1 MLKFNMSKTST
12 AFASI
17 VCLFVFTAHAKLA
30 KKGEAS
36 VQFFAKG
43 TVPGLSI
50 NGKGSDLM
58 VSDDGANLTVIAPLG
73 NLKTGIDLRD
83 KHMKEKYLHTDK
95 FPNAELVV
103 ARSAL
108 KIPASG
114 DASGEAEG
122 TFKIHGQSK
131 SARFR
136 YEAKREGST
145 FHVVGKVSVNIT
157 DFGVEKPSH
166 LGVGVKPEIDLEVRF
181 DVEEK

>member
-58 VSDDGANLTVIAPLG
+58 VSDDDAL
-73 NLKTGIDLRD
+73 DLRR
-83 KHMKEKYLHTDK
+83 E
-95 FPNAELVV
+95 AGEGEGE
-103 ARSAL
+103 AAL
-108 KIPASG
+108 DVGRQCRGGG
-114 DASGEAEG
+114 DADASDLDVHGTSTPAVSGLG
-122 TFKIHGQSK
+122 KDQSN
-131 SARFR
+131 R
-136 YEAKREGST
+136 
-145 FHVVGKVSVNIT
+145 
-157 DFGVEKPSH
+157 
-166 LGVGVKPEIDLEVRF
+166 
-181 DVEEK
+181 